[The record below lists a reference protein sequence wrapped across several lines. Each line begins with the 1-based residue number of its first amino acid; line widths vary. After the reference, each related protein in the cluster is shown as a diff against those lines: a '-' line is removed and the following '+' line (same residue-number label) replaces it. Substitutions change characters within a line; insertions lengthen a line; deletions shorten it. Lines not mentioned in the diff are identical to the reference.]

1 MRRHELHRSTLSTL
15 AHSVDP
21 EDNYSGLIVKSV
33 ILIVFK
39 TCSAISKVL
48 LVKIEN
54 ANSRERLIGLLT
66 LPTDVMVER
75 LSANGGRNEMVHNVQ
90 QRGLFWKHVP

>member
-1 MRRHELHRSTLSTL
+1 M
-15 AHSVDP
+15 
-21 EDNYSGLIVKSV
+21 
-33 ILIVFK
+33 
-39 TCSAISKVL
+39 L